1 MNLAASAEHRVPLE
15 TYVRLCRDYWLYGN
29 EDALIQAA
37 GLGTRLVQD
46 GLPPEE
52 IGEFQQSAL
61 MELGREFPGMPLDLA
76 ATRLTPPLI
85 EVLMA
90 YGLAFREQL
99 DQRYLVERRLEQTH
113 KLEALGTLAAGI
125 AHDFNTILGVIL
137 GYAEMTL
144 DRAALDTPEHRN
156 LEQIVT
162 ATLRARDLVA
172 RILAFGRRQ
181 EEVRRIPVRLDETLR
196 ECLAMLRATLPPSV
210 TLCTRVAQ
218 PDLVVLADP
227 NELHQLIMDLTINA
241 VDAMAE
247 RGTVFFKLD
256 TLAFDEQS
264 PPPPELTPGDYV
276 RLRVQD
282 TGPGIAPGIVDRI
295 FEPFFTTKAVGHG
308 SGLGLSVVY
317 GIVRRMNGAINVVS
331 EAGQGAEFEILC
343 PRHAPEPDRAL
354 APSWGGDEN
363 GAYSGDRG

>member
-1 MNLAASAEHRVPLE
+1 MNLAAPAEHRVSRE
-15 TYVRLCRDYWLYGN
+15 AYVRLCRDYWLRGK
-29 EDALIQAA
+29 EDALNQAA
-37 GLGTRLVQD
+37 ALGTRLVQD

-61 MELGREFPGMPLDLA
+61 LELGREFPGVPLDLA

-144 DRAALDTPEHRN
+144 DRTAVDTPEYRN

-181 EEVRRIPVRLDETLR
+181 EETRRIPVRLDETLR

-210 TLCTRVAQ
+210 ALCTHIAQ

-247 RGTVFFKLD
+247 QGTVFFKLD
-256 TLAFDEQS
+256 ALAFDEYT

-317 GIVRRMNGAINVVS
+317 GIVRRMNGAINVIS
-331 EAGQGAEFEILC
+331 EAGQGAEFEVLC
-343 PRHAPEPDRAL
+343 PRHAPEPDRVL
-354 APSWGGDEN
+354 VPS
-363 GAYSGDRG
+363 